1 MIVWVAEHHPRLE
14 LEARAVGQAEGT
26 LWTGDTSSMTEAAA
40 WRVVLR
46 GILLVF
52 GLVVA
57 VFLARQLQSVIVQ
70 LLLAVLVAAAATPLV
85 DAVTVSQRAQ
95 GWRWRPARSLAAL
108 LVFLAA
114 LLILVLGGTIVVASI
129 APDLS
134 QLSTNLPVYV
144 ARTQTAIDTLLAGH
158 PELAGRVNSILPSLE
173 TVLGGAA
180 GLLGQASRVLGVATA
195 VFGGV
200 LYLIFTLILA
210 LYLTID
216 GDRIRRYLIRFLP
229 LDRQGQA
236 ELLSASIGSRLGA
249 WARGEAL
256 LAAIIGTLTWLSA
269 LAIGLP
275 YVAALALIAAVGEL
289 IPNLGPI
296 IAAIPLIAV
305 GFLSSPQQGLL
316 AIALAILVQQLE
328 NNLIVP
334 RVMGH
339 AVDLHPVAVMLAIL
353 AGNELLGIP
362 GALLAVPVVASLSV
376 ILDEIQRERL
386 ARRSLGTREL
396 RVLDESPVD

>member
-1 MIVWVAEHHPRLE
+1 
-14 LEARAVGQAEGT
+14 
-26 LWTGDTSSMTEAAA
+26 MTEGAA

-85 DAVTVSQRAQ
+85 NAVTVSERAQ
-95 GWRWRPARSLAAL
+95 RWRWRPARSLAAL

-144 ARTQTAIDTLLAGH
+144 VRTQTAVDALLAGN
-158 PELAGRVNSILPSLE
+158 PELAARVNSVLPSLE

-195 VFGGV
+195 VFSGV

-216 GDRIRRYLIRFLP
+216 GDRIRRYVIRLMP
-229 LDRQGQA
+229 LDRQAQA
-236 ELLSASIGSRLGA
+236 ELLSQRIGSRLGA

-256 LAAIIGTLTWLSA
+256 LAAIIGGLTWLGA

-296 IAAIPLIAV
+296 VAAIPLIAV

-316 AIALAILVQQLE
+316 AIALAVLVQQLE

-334 RVMGH
+334 RVMGQ

-376 ILDEIQRERL
+376 ILDEVQRERL
-386 ARRSLGTREL
+386 ARRSLHTHDAVR
-396 RVLDESPVD
+396 RVLDESSAD

>member
-1 MIVWVAEHHPRLE
+1 V
-14 LEARAVGQAEGT
+14 
-26 LWTGDTSSMTEAAA
+26 TEAAA

-52 GLVVA
+52 GLLLA
-57 VFLARQLQSVIVQ
+57 VFLARELQSVIVQ
-70 LLLAVLVAAAATPLV
+70 FLLAVLVAAAATPLV
-85 DAVTVSQRAQ
+85 NVLTASKRPQ
-95 GWRWRPARSLAAL
+95 RWRPGRGLAAL
-108 LVFLAA
+108 VVFLAA
-114 LLILVLGGTIVVASI
+114 LVILVLGGLVVVATV

-134 QLSTNLPVYV
+134 ELSASGPLYA
-144 ARTQTAIDTLLAGH
+144 ARAQTAIDTLLAGN
-158 PELAGRVNSILPSLE
+158 PELAARINSALPPLE
-173 TVLGGAA
+173 TVLGGTA
-180 GLLGQASRVLGVATA
+180 GLLSQASRLVSVATA

-216 GDRIRRYLIRFLP
+216 GDRIRHYLIQFLP
-229 LDRQGQA
+229 LDRQAQA
-236 ELLSASIGSRLGA
+236 VLLSERIGNRLGA

-256 LAAIIGTLTWLSA
+256 LAAIIGGLTWLGA

-275 YVAALALIAAVGEL
+275 YATALALIAAVGEL

-305 GFLSSPQQGLL
+305 GFLSSPLQGLL
-316 AIALAILVQQLE
+316 AIALAIVVQQLE

-334 RVMGH
+334 RVMGQ
-339 AVDLHPVAVMLAIL
+339 AVNLHPVAVMLAIL
-353 AGNELLGIP
+353 GGNQLIGIP

-386 ARRSLGTREL
+386 PHPSREQDRL
-396 RVLDESPVD
+396 LEPPKQGSAV